1 MKQTNKILIILV
13 SVLIVLLIIAVIM
26 FSAVL
31 KSTNKN
37 VNENQ
42 IAFVENNK
50 TDVIDIKQ
58 IEDKNEILV
67 AYLDGQKS
75 EIDSNVIVI
84 GTDNQTNNSVQNNSS
99 PYYIKVNVQA
109 STVTIYKKDGNGT
122 YNIPLKSMICS
133 CGAATPVEGT
143 YSLKK
148 YNNWQ
153 WKTLFGKE
161 YARYATQISGDIL
174 FHSVPY
180 EVKGDNTTLKYEEYD
195 KLGSISTVGCVELT
209 VIDAKWIY
217 ENCPAGTQVTFYTDE
232 NPGPLGKPTS
242 KLITEDEQV
251 RGWDPTDPDE
261 NNPWKTYVRPE
272 KKPEEEKKDEEEN
285 QNNITLDNTINNEWQ
300 NQTNTT
306 PDSTVNNEGQNQT
319 NTTPDNTVNNEG
331 QNQNQTENNTVNNNV
346 VDNNNTVENNTVDN
360 TTNNNIDNN
369 TNQTTT
375 NTKFENKVLVDNDD
389 ITIKSEV
396 MDMNTLQ

>member
-31 KSTNKN
+31 KNTNKN

-50 TDVIDIKQ
+50 TDIIDIEQ
-58 IEDKNEILV
+58 IEDKNDVLV
-67 AYLDGQKS
+67 AYLDGHKN

-84 GTDNQTNNSVQNNSS
+84 GTDNKTNNSVQNNSS

-109 STVTIYKKDGNGT
+109 NVVTIYKKDGNGT
-122 YNIPLKSMICS
+122 YNIPLKAMICS

-143 YSLKK
+143 YSLRK

-161 YARYATQISGDIL
+161 YGRYATQISGDIL

-180 EVKGDNTTLKYEEYD
+180 STKGDNTTLKYAEYD
-195 KLGSISTVGCVELT
+195 KLGTIATVGSVQLT

-217 ENCPAGTQVTFYTDE
+217 DNCPAGTQVTFYTDA
-232 NPGPLGKPTS
+232 NAGPLGRPTS
-242 KLITEDEQV
+242 QLITEDEQV

-272 KKPEEEKKDEEEN
+272 KKPEEEKDKEENLNQEQEN
-285 QNNITLDNTINNEWQ
+285 QN
-300 NQTNTT
+300 
-306 PDSTVNNEGQNQT
+306 

-331 QNQNQTENNTVNNNV
+331 QNQNQTENNTVDNNV

-360 TTNNNIDNN
+360 TINNNIDNN
-369 TNQTTT
+369 TTTNQTTT
-375 NTKFENKVLVDNDD
+375 NVTVENKVLVENED

-396 MDMNTLQ
+396 MDTNTLQ